1 MRSKLG
7 FTDSDMVR
15 YRHEADRG
23 WVEQTLHGLKH
34 DPIRARLCPSPNP
47 PDTGLFDMA
56 RVWLER
62 LLETLQ
68 HLSLCEQHRWRWP
81 AASELSP
88 CRFSTVDAASWSPLK
103 GKRAKRSPCLRQ
115 RAF

>member
-7 FTDSDMVR
+7 YTDSDMVR

-23 WVEQTLHGLKH
+23 WVEQTLLGLKH
-34 DPIRARLCPSPNP
+34 DPIKARLCPSPNP
-47 PDTGLFDMA
+47 PDTGLSDIA

-68 HLSLCEQHRWRWP
+68 RLSLSEQHRWRWP
-81 AASELSP
+81 TARELSP
-88 CRFSTVDAASWSPLK
+88 CGVSTVDAASWSPLNA
-103 GKRAKRSPCLRQ
+103 KRARRSPCLRH